1 MAGSN
6 PVAGADPLHEAGPQ
20 LDLSKPAGARSFD
33 LVADAI
39 ADGLL
44 GVEAADKVIRTLSPV
59 VESVDPDLLATATA
73 TLITESGDLNADEVG
88 AMARGVRDTLDR
100 AGVADREAFL
110 RSKRSLKRGTVTDGL
125 RHVSLVLDPE
135 SDVLLLGAID
145 TLMSPRL
152 GGPRFRDQD
161 DKAAANQLLEDPRSN
176 EQIALDLLVDLVTA
190 GVNANPARMP
200 GATGPAVRVTMTA
213 DELVSKVTKHTGAAT
228 SPTEDTIHRSGEA
241 NGVAI
246 IDGHPELVS
255 ASTARRY
262 LCNQGALPIV
272 LSGESVPL
280 DLGRTKRLFSSAQR
294 VALAIRDRGCRW
306 PECDRPP
313 SWTESHHIN
322 EYQHGGRTDLKDG
335 VALCRRHH
343 LLLHNNGWQILRREH
358 PREHSREHNDPVY
371 WLKPPKALDPT
382 QTLIPA
388 PAKGAPL
395 RP

>member
-1 MAGSN
+1 
-6 PVAGADPLHEAGPQ
+6 
-20 LDLSKPAGARSFD
+20 
-33 LVADAI
+33 
-39 ADGLL
+39 
-44 GVEAADKVIRTLSPV
+44 
-59 VESVDPDLLATATA
+59 
-73 TLITESGDLNADEVG
+73 
-88 AMARGVRDTLDR
+88 MARGVRDTLDR

-110 RSKRSLKRGTVTDGL
+110 RSKRSLKRGSVTDGL

-135 SDVLLLGAID
+135 SDVLLMGAID

-152 GGPRFRDQD
+152 GGPRFRSKD
-161 DKAAANQLLEDPRSN
+161 DNAAANQLLDDPRTN

-200 GATGPAVRVTMTA
+200 GAAGPAVRITMTA
-213 DELVSKVTKHTGAAT
+213 DELVRKVSEHAGADTGQ
-228 SPTEDTIHRSGEA
+228 TEDTMHGSGEVT
-241 NGVAI
+241 GVAM
-246 IDGHPELVS
+246 IDGHPELIS

-262 LCNQGALPIV
+262 LCNQGALPVV
-272 LSGESVPL
+272 LGGDSVPL

-294 VALAIRDRGCRW
+294 IALAIRDRGCRW

-335 VALCRRHH
+335 IALCRRHH
-343 LLLHNNGWQILRREH
+343 LLLHNNGWQILRRER
-358 PREHSREHNDPVY
+358 PQEHSREPSREPNHEHNDPVY
-371 WLKPPKALDPT
+371 WLRPPATLDPT

-395 RP
+395 RPESPALTEPTRR